1 MDFTVPPTYLAE
13 LNPHA
18 RDERIVFDEG
28 PHIYYIDGSST
39 GYVSVTT
46 FNHANFVSLLKNS
59 SNFDWEVNEVDYIKF
74 FRL

>member
-1 MDFTVPPTYLAE
+1 MEFTNPPTYLAK

-39 GYVSVTT
+39 GYMSVTT
-46 FNHANFVSLLKNS
+46 FNHAHFEK
-59 SNFDWEVNEVDYIKF
+59 FDADKIIQVV
-74 FRL
+74 